1 MIENIHQHG
10 RDIFRSS
17 KANSISNTAIMA
29 NALRSGVLQQREVN
43 SIVGTVGEKAM
54 GPAWLEE
61 CRQEITQR
69 NPDAHGT
76 QEE

>member
-43 SIVGTVGEKAM
+43 SIVGYS
-54 GPAWLEE
+54 W
-61 CRQEITQR
+61 
-69 NPDAHGT
+69 
-76 QEE
+76 